1 MLLKGSA
8 KEIADFI
15 ELLQKPT
22 NLIENEQR
30 HGEDRITDP
39 SCKVGFQMLRGALW
53 TKKLNAV
60 NFAFIL
66 TERQTIA
73 MKMTLILSNRIL
85 IGALITNMLNEKSR
99 LHKNT
104 AGKV

>member
-39 SCKVGFQMLRGALW
+39 SCKVGF
-53 TKKLNAV
+53 
-60 NFAFIL
+60 
-66 TERQTIA
+66 
-73 MKMTLILSNRIL
+73 
-85 IGALITNMLNEKSR
+85 
-99 LHKNT
+99 
-104 AGKV
+104 